1 MGDITT
7 IKMNMN
13 FFGAYSHEDNEG
25 GIRLFDLSETP
36 GCDTWT
42 YGYHPP
48 PCFPQN
54 EKIAIGH
61 CRYAEMWGGNVMHL
75 EKLKPLLSKESVEWT
90 ERVQPYRGTRGVAF
104 ANEYV
109 VANAWREGEEEE
121 GSRLVVALSFVREMF
136 DVVISVSGRSVG
148 GGEVP
153 VVRELGDVTPRKVVT
168 VEYKEEEEGE
178 VLEGGKV
185 AIWTAGK
192 KRTTVFV
199 EFDLVV

>member
-13 FFGAYSHEDNEG
+13 FFGVYSHEDNEG

-75 EKLKPLLSKESVEWT
+75 EKLKPLMSKESVEWT
-90 ERVQPYRGTRGVAF
+90 ERVQPYRGTRGVVF

-109 VANAWREGEEEE
+109 VANAWREKNGR
-121 GSRLVVALSFVREMF
+121 SLVVALSFVREMF
-136 DVVISVSGRSVG
+136 DVVMSVSGRSVG
-148 GGEVP
+148 GGEV
-153 VVRELGDVTPRKVVT
+153 VRKLGDVTPRKVVT
-168 VEYKEEEEGE
+168 VEYKEEEI
-178 VLEGGKV
+178 LEGGKV
-185 AIWTAGK
+185 VIWTAGK
-192 KRTTVFV
+192 KRTVFV